1 MQRLAQALLAI
12 GLVQA
17 QSVRV
22 DFLFQLETAQQNN
35 SSLEHCESCSNVTCS
50 CICGRMAVA
59 VPSSRFTCLPEIV
72 WPLLT
77 PA

>member
-22 DFLFQLETAQQNN
+22 NILPKLTTQQLQLHFEALRKLQRCCQI
-35 SSLEHCESCSNVTCS
+35 L
-50 CICGRMAVA
+50 
-59 VPSSRFTCLPEIV
+59 PSWLRRYSRI
-72 WPLLT
+72 
-77 PA
+77 